1 MNSRTIWVVCCALSC
16 ALLFSLPARAIESSD
31 DGGQL
36 KLMPEPKEV
45 QLRGGGFRVGPMTR
59 ILVEFGHQSE
69 DRIAAET
76 LAEEIA
82 DESGLNLNIVGVK
95 ATAGT
100 ERRSIVLARLQDSRV
115 RKFLA
120 AKGLKSDA
128 AIGEQGYLLFAD
140 KSHLV
145 VAANSGQGLFYGV
158 QTLRQL
164 LRQDGKHLLC
174 PAIAI
179 RDWPGREWRGM
190 QDNIS
195 RGPSTP
201 GFMDKF
207 MDKVANKFT
216 NKFTNRQVQ
225 IDAQSDAALQAN
237 LFPR

>member
-1 MNSRTIWVVCCALSC
+1 MSSRTICALGC
-16 ALLFSLPARAIESSD
+16 VLLFSLSAFALESSD
-31 DGGQL
+31 DSGQI

-45 QLRGGGFRVGPMTR
+45 QLRDGGFHVGPMTR
-59 ILVEFGHQSE
+59 ILVEFGHQAE

-82 DESGLNLNIVGVK
+82 DESGLNLDIVGVK
-95 ATAGT
+95 ATART

-120 AKGLKSDA
+120 ARGLQSDA
-128 AIGEQGYLLFAD
+128 SIGEQGYLLFAD

-164 LRQDGKHLLC
+164 LRSDGKRLLC

-179 RDWPGREWRGM
+179 RDWPGLEWRGV

-201 GFMDKF
+201 GLMDKF
-207 MDKVANKFT
+207 MNKFT
-216 NKFTNRQVQ
+216 NNQVKT
-225 IDAQSDAALQAN
+225 DAALRMN
-237 LFPR
+237 LFPL